1 MTVFSH
7 PEFSNHE
14 QIVYATDPASGLK
27 ALIGVHNTNLGPALG
42 GCRMWSYGRE
52 EDALTDVLR
61 LSRGMTY
68 KNAMANL
75 PLGGGKTVIIG
86 NAATDK
92 NPALFQALGRAIDRL
107 NGAYV
112 TAEDVGTS
120 PADMLEIRK
129 NTRFVVG
136 LDPASGGRGDPSPA
150 TALGCFVG
158 IRAAVRAQFG
168 QSDLSGLTVA
178 VQGLGHVGYD
188 LARQLHEAGARLVV
202 TDVNPLSIERAVQQ
216 FGAVAV
222 APDAIYDVQADIY
235 APCALGATINDQTI
249 DRLLV
254 RIVAGCANNVLARPE
269 HGDRLMDKGILYA
282 PDYVINAGG
291 VIKVGGEYINM
302 PLAEVEQR
310 VLGIEATLDSV
321 FQKAAQDNVTP
332 AKAADAIAEARIF
345 GKDTKA
351 AVAA

>member
-7 PEFSNHE
+7 PEFFDHE
-14 QIVYATDPASGLK
+14 QIVYVSDRASGLR
-27 ALIGVHNTNLGPALG
+27 ALIGVHNTNLGPGLG
-42 GCRMWSYGRE
+42 GCRMWRYARE
-52 EDALTDVLR
+52 EEALTDVLR

-92 NPALFQALGRAIDRL
+92 TPAMFQALGRAIDRL

-129 NTRFVVG
+129 STQFVVG

-158 IRAAVRAQFG
+158 IRAAVRAQLG

-188 LARQLHEAGARLVV
+188 LARQLHDAGARLIV
-202 TDVNPLSIERAVQQ
+202 TDVNAVNVERAVQQ
-216 FGAVAV
+216 LAAVAV
-222 APDAIYDVQADIY
+222 APEAIYDVQADIY
-235 APCALGATINDQTI
+235 APCALGATVNDTTI
-249 DRLLV
+249 DRFKV
-254 RIVAGCANNVLARPE
+254 KIIAGCANNVLARPE
-269 HGDRLMDKGILYA
+269 HGDRLMEKGILYA

-302 PLAEVEQR
+302 PIAEVEQR
-310 VLGIEATLDSV
+310 VLGIEATLDGV
-321 FQKAAQDNVTP
+321 FRKAALDGINP
-332 AKAADAIAEARIF
+332 AKAADAIAEARIY
-345 GKDTKA
+345 GDANA
-351 AVAA
+351 AAA